1 MRRARLRGWARRS
14 VRRPLESVPRSAT
27 RSSRRTRAAWKR
39 FKRIR
44 RGSTSPISI
53 AARGSGSSAPGWRR
67 SAVATSAPTAK
78 AIGSFPTGARSAAG
92 AWARS
97 YGSSDAHMTILAY
110 SVAAC
115 LAGTLLSLALA
126 ALVAYRVSSNW
137 VPTLVSFAVGA
148 LLGAAFLDL
157 LPHIFHGPP
166 NPARAGA
173 FLLAGILAFF
183 ILEKLF
189 LWRHH
194 HHHSPEEQAQAEE
207 EMRHS
212 GHDHGRTGWMIIFG
226 DSFHNFTDGVIIASA
241 FLSDTRLGV
250 VTSLAIIAHEIP
262 QEIGDFL
269 VILHSG
275 FGRAKGLFWNAGS
288 GLSAVVG
295 GIGGY
300 FALSALSAWLP
311 QILAFAAG
319 RMIYVAVADLIPGPH
334 R

>member
-1 MRRARLRGWARRS
+1 
-14 VRRPLESVPRSAT
+14 
-27 RSSRRTRAAWKR
+27 
-39 FKRIR
+39 
-44 RGSTSPISI
+44 
-53 AARGSGSSAPGWRR
+53 
-67 SAVATSAPTAK
+67 
-78 AIGSFPTGARSAAG
+78 
-92 AWARS
+92 
-97 YGSSDAHMTILAY
+97 MTTLAY

-126 ALVAYRVSSNW
+126 ALVAFRVSSSW

-157 LPHIFHGPP
+157 IPHIFHETR
-166 NPARAGA
+166 NPARAAG

-241 FLSDTRLGV
+241 FLADVKLGV

-269 VILHSG
+269 VLLHSG
-275 FGRAKGLFWNAGS
+275 FSRAQAILWNVVS
-288 GLSAVVG
+288 GLAAVVG
-295 GIGGY
+295 AVVAY
-300 FALSALSAWLP
+300 FALSAVTGWIP
-311 QILAFAAG
+311 EILALAAAS
-319 RMIYVAVADLIPGPH
+319 MIYVAVADLIPGLHKRTAIADSLTQVTFIALGIGSIWVIHAVLFPEG
-334 R
+334 